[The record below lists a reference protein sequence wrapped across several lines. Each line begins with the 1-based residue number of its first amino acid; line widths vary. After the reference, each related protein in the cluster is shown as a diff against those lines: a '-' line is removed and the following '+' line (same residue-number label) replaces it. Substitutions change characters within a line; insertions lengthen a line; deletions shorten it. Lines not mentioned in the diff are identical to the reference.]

1 MPAPISRGEHHV
13 LVVEDEALVAMD
25 LTDVLQQQG
34 FKVIG
39 PAPSVARA
47 LALLDKLRID
57 AALLDLNLNG
67 EPGLPVAMALSD
79 RGIPFVIVSGYGDD
93 GVVEPALHSAPRLTK
108 PVVRRELVCVLAQL
122 LMA

>member
-1 MPAPISRGEHHV
+1 MAWQKRWERRPLISGCYDAADAVARDCLQVGVSALPRARGRPVRTPAPMELGEHHV

-47 LALLDKLRID
+47 LALLDETRID

-67 EPGLPVAMALSD
+67 EPGLPVAL
-79 RGIPFVIVSGYGDD
+79 
-93 GVVEPALHSAPRLTK
+93 
-108 PVVRRELVCVLAQL
+108 
-122 LMA
+122 